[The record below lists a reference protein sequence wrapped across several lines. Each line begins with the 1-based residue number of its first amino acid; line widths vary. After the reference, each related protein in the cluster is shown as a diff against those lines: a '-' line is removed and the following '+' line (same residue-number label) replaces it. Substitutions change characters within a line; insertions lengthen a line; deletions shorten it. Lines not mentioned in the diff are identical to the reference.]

1 MTKKGITEEEAKK
14 VIREIDTSRE
24 NYIKKFTGSTRYDTR
39 NYDLVINMNGRS
51 EDVIADMIMMY
62 IGE

>member
-1 MTKKGITEEEAKK
+1 MEKYHLRVEEIESLKG
-14 VIREIDTSRE
+14 
-24 NYIKKFTGSTRYDTR
+24 R